1 MLTFPKKI
9 CENSNRLRN
18 AVQVQAKVTD
28 EQKCLKR
35 NFPVSYGP
43 GSIW

>member
-1 MLTFPKKI
+1 MLTFPNKY
-9 CENSNRLRN
+9 ENSNCLRN

-28 EQKCLKR
+28 EQKRLKR
-35 NFPVSYGP
+35 NFSVSYGQ